1 MEDVSVLR
9 CLSISNR
16 SLLDETNAISMPE
29 KKAENN
35 NEIMI
40 MTIVELI
47 LITDFQMLK
56 QNQVLLL

>member
-47 LITDFQMLK
+47 LITDLQMLK
-56 QNQVLLL
+56 QNQILHL